1 MKKKPIVLIV
11 MCALFLLMSAC
22 STSKKESSDPLEF
35 LGIKTGSSK
44 EDVLKK
50 FPNANV
56 MESAINCDNID
67 TDYGSKNTLAYF
79 SLNDSDQVFEMGV
92 NWRAITEKEAK
103 KIYDSL
109 KSEAEEKYGDS
120 YDATHGDEVS
130 ERCIWETDD
139 YRVCIILE
147 LGTSLNGNLVDI
159 TYTDYNML

>member
-1 MKKKPIVLIV
+1 MKKKPVILI
-11 MCALFLLMSAC
+11 MLCAFLLMSAC
-22 STSKKESSDPLEF
+22 ATSNKEPSGPLDF
-35 LGIKTGSSK
+35 LEIKTGSSK

-50 FPNANV
+50 FPNANI
-56 MESAINCDNID
+56 MESGINCDNID

-79 SLNDSDQVFEMGV
+79 SLNDSNQVFEMGV

-109 KSEAEEKYGDS
+109 KSKAEAKYGDS

-159 TYTDYNML
+159 EYTDYNMF